1 MGCNLRDLAKP
12 HPISMND
19 LAGKKVGIDAFLV
32 AFQFLATIRD
42 RGPEGDG
49 GPLKDDKGRPVSHLM
64 GFLDRTTLL
73 IEAGVEPIYIFDGAH
88 PELKQD
94 TIKQRSNRRKEAEKK
109 WETALAEGDFK
120 SAQKYAQQSLR
131 YTPEMQSETKEMLDL
146 LGVKW
151 IDAAAEGEGQAAV
164 MAAKGELDIVATQD
178 WDAILYGTPV
188 LVRNL
193 MSAGSKRYGRT
204 ITAEMILLSEFLSE
218 NEITREQL
226 IDMAIMIGTD
236 FHPGIKG
243 IGPKSAL
250 KLIKKCGTIEDIAKE
265 KHFHVPEKL
274 DEIRNIFLNHP
285 AKDVESLSA
294 GVVDENG
301 LEEFLIKERGFSERR
316 FERNMKRMQHRM
328 RKKGQSSL
336 EEFF

>member
-12 HPISMND
+12 HPISMSD
-19 LAGKKVGIDAFLV
+19 LAGKKIGIDAFLV

-73 IEAGVEPIYIFDGAH
+73 IEAGVEPIYIFDGKH
-88 PELKQD
+88 PKLKED
-94 TIKQRSNRRKEAEKK
+94 TIKERSNRRKEAEKK
-109 WETALAEGDFK
+109 WNIALEQGDYK

-131 YTPEMQSETKEMLDL
+131 YTPEMQLETKEMLDL

-164 MAAKGELDIVATQD
+164 MASKGELDIVATQD

-204 ITAEMILLSEFLSE
+204 IQAEMILLSEFLSE
-218 NEITREQL
+218 NDISREQL

-250 KLIKKCGTIEDIAKE
+250 KLIKNFGTIEEIAKE
-265 KHFHVPEKL
+265 KNFEIPHKL
-274 DEIRNIFLNHP
+274 NEIREIFLNHP
-285 AKDVESLSA
+285 VSDVESLSA
-294 GVVDENG
+294 GVVDEDG

-316 FERNMKRMQHRM
+316 LERNMKRMQHRM

-336 EEFF
+336 EDFF

>member
-1 MGCNLRDLAKP
+1 MGCNLRDLAKS
-12 HPISMND
+12 HPISMNE

-42 RGPEGDG
+42 LGPVGDG
-49 GPLKDDKGRPVSHLM
+49 GPLKDEKGRPVSHLM

-73 IEAGVEPIYIFDGAH
+73 IEAGVEPIYIFDGEH
-88 PELKQD
+88 PELKRD
-94 TIKQRSNRRKEAEKK
+94 TINDRSSRRKEAEEK
-109 WETALAEGDFK
+109 WKVALADGDYK
-120 SAQKYAQQSLR
+120 TAQKYAQQSLKF
-131 YTPEMQSETKEMLDL
+131 TPEMQSETKEMLDL
-146 LGVKW
+146 LGVTW

-164 MAAKGELDIVATQD
+164 MAANGELDVVATQD

-204 ITAEMILLSEFLSE
+204 IQAEMILLSEFLSE

-236 FHPGIKG
+236 FHPGIRG
-243 IGPKSAL
+243 IGPKTAL
-250 KLIKKCGTIEDIAKE
+250 KLIKKFENIEEIAKE
-265 KHFHVPEKL
+265 KDFEIPERL
-274 DEIRNIFLNHP
+274 DEIRNIFMNHP
-285 AKDVESLSA
+285 AAKIESIKS
-294 GVVDENG
+294 GVVDESG
-301 LEEFLIKERGFSERR
+301 LQEFLVKERGFSERR
-316 FERNMKRMQHRM
+316 FERNLNRMQHRV
-328 RKKGQSSL
+328 RKKGQTSL